1 MFIKILKKP
10 AFQHPFKIVSSFFNH
25 NFKTMSA
32 LGKQGVSVRNNDI
45 TIFVGYAPENAE
57 QSEKLRHQLAFFQK
71 RKRLYPIDFQFETV
85 LMKIGDDYD
94 TLSQTVKELL
104 ARSEIIILLISD
116 NFVNSDFHYDEELL
130 VAIEHHKQ
138 QNSYV
143 VPVLLDFCL
152 WEELPLD
159 NIPILPDLLEQN
171 AEKKRPVL
179 SKNWQTEDE
188 PFFVIT
194 KYISNLIRQIEMDN
208 TLPPPTTETNNLNQ
222 PSSLSKEADFL
233 PPPDLTASAGDVPDE
248 IEEKTNEPSLDD
260 SPKSIKVPF
269 AITVPPIA
277 TMIKDDSADDFSTE
291 LLENEITTER
301 SNSPAKNTLTSGGKK
316 TPKTIK
322 RKNKKSTKSINDP
335 NLYSM
340 DNPRKKKE
348 KNSPLDAASCNYD
361 AVYDYNQGIAIG
373 VKDNQWAFWNSKGEQ
388 LPDSSY
394 DAGVETMYDR
404 ARIKKNGKWGWINKN
419 GEILVEPQYDDS
431 SVFGENGLAKV
442 KKDNLWGWINQNGK
456 EIIPLQYEN
465 TYHFAGGLALVKANN
480 LWGWINERGK
490 IVIPLQYS
498 TAYLFENSMALVEKD
513 DKWGWINPKG
523 KTVIPFDYD
532 FAHDFREGLAV
543 VCKDDRWGYI
553 NRKGKIVIPLEYDGA
568 QWFEGGVAE
577 VEKEG
582 EYFFITAKNKRVD
595 I

>member
-1 MFIKILKKP
+1 
-10 AFQHPFKIVSSFFNH
+10 
-25 NFKTMSA
+25 MST
-32 LGKQGVSVRNNDI
+32 LEKQGVSVRNNDI

-71 RKRLYPIDFQFETV
+71 RKRLYPIDFQFEAT

-94 TLSQTVKELL
+94 TLSRAVKELL
-104 ARSEIIILLISD
+104 GRSEIIILLISD

-152 WEELPLD
+152 WEELPLG
-159 NIPILPDLLEQN
+159 NLPILPDLSEQN

-194 KYISNLIRQIEMDN
+194 KYISNLIRQIEIDN
-208 TLPPPTTETNNLNQ
+208 TLPPPAPETNASNE
-222 PSSLSKEADFL
+222 PPALSQETDTL
-233 PPPDLTASAGDVPDE
+233 PPPAPETNASNEPPALNQETDILPPPNLSTSAGDAPDE
-248 IEEKTNEPSLDD
+248 IEEKT
-260 SPKSIKVPF
+260 
-269 AITVPPIA
+269 
-277 TMIKDDSADDFSTE
+277 TE
-291 LLENEITTER
+291 LLPNSSLHSMPANIAIPIPAAIAIIRDESTTDFLPKL
-301 SNSPAKNTLTSGGKK
+301 SNSEIKSELSNTPAKNVLAHN
-316 TPKTIK
+316 TPKITK
-322 RKNKKSTKSINDP
+322 RKNKKTKKSVNDP

-340 DNPRKKKE
+340 NNPHKKKE
-348 KNSPLDAASCNYD
+348 KNTPLDAAACNYD

-442 KKDNLWGWINQNGK
+442 KKNNLWGWINQNGK

-465 TYHFAGGLALVKANN
+465 TYNFAGGLALVKANN

-490 IVIPLQYS
+490 VVIPLQYT
-498 TAYLFENSMALVEKD
+498 TAYLFDSSMALVEKD

-523 KTVIPFDYD
+523 KILIPFDYD

-543 VCKDDRWGYI
+543 VCKDERWGYI

-577 VEKEG
+577 VEKDG

>member
-1 MFIKILKKP
+1 
-10 AFQHPFKIVSSFFNH
+10 
-25 NFKTMSA
+25 MST
-32 LGKQGVSVRNNDI
+32 LEKQGVSVRNNDI

-71 RKRLYPIDFQFETV
+71 RKRLYPIDFQFETA

-94 TLSQTVKELL
+94 TLSQAVKELL

-130 VAIEHHKQ
+130 VSIEHHKQ

-152 WEELPLD
+152 WEELPLG
-159 NIPILPDLLEQN
+159 NLPILPDLSEPN

-194 KYISNLIRQIEMDN
+194 KYISNLIRQIEIDN
-208 TLPPPTTETNNLNQ
+208 TLPPPSAIET
-222 PSSLSKEADFL
+222 SESAL
-233 PPPDLTASAGDVPDE
+233 PPPELAATAGDFP
-248 IEEKTNEPSLDD
+248 EEEAVVEMPLSDAPMMHPINYVLNTIKAV
-260 SPKSIKVPF
+260 SITKE
-269 AITVPPIA
+269 T
-277 TMIKDDSADDFSTE
+277 SADDSFPTE
-291 LLENEITTER
+291 IV
-301 SNSPAKNTLTSGGKK
+301 KTSDIPNNMPTHGSKK
-316 TPKTIK
+316 TPKTTK
-322 RKNKKSTKSINDP
+322 RKNTKPKKSINDP

-348 KNSPLDAASCNYD
+348 KNTPLDAVSCNYD

-388 LPDSSY
+388 LPDSLY
-394 DAGVETMYDR
+394 DAGIETVYDR
-404 ARIKKNGKWGWINKN
+404 ARIKKNGKWGWISKN
-419 GEILVEPQYDDS
+419 GEVLIEPQYDDS

-442 KKDNLWGWINQNGK
+442 KKNNLWGWINQNGT

-465 TYHFAGGLALVKANN
+465 TYNFAGGLALVKANN
-480 LWGWINERGK
+480 FWGWINERGK
-490 IVIPLQYS
+490 IVIPFQYT
-498 TAYLFENSMALVEKD
+498 TAYLFENNMALVEKD
-513 DKWGWINPKG
+513 DQWGWISPKG
-523 KTVIPFDYD
+523 QTVIPFDYD

-577 VEKEG
+577 VEKDG